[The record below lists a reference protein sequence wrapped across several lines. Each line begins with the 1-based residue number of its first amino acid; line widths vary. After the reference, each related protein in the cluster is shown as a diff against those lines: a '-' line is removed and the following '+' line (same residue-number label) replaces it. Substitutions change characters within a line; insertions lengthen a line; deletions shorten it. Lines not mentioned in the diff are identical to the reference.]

1 MGVGKRILIMDFF
14 FQLHDSSAL
23 VDTLFLK
30 SLTYSFPTGYY
41 GGSSRKEMVRED
53 KFCRDPFILAD
64 F

>member
-1 MGVGKRILIMDFF
+1 MGKRILFMDFF

-30 SLTYSFPTGYY
+30 SLTYSFPTGNY
-41 GGSSRKEMVRED
+41 GGSSRKKMVRED